1 LFFLGFAMV
10 PEAEFWQTWHCMQNA
25 SEAGSETSISV
36 PSPDKPSLSSQ
47 LPAPGAVPASLPE
60 PRPREIGGPEGPE
73 PTRYGDW
80 EKKGR
85 CIDF

>member
-1 LFFLGFAMV
+1 
-10 PEAEFWQTWHCMQNA
+10 MQNA
-25 SEAGSETSISV
+25 SEAGAETPISAPQIPKSSPVPSET
-36 PSPDKPSLSSQ
+36 PSRK
-47 LPAPGAVPASLPE
+47 
-60 PRPREIGGPEGPE
+60 EIGGPEGPE

>member
-1 LFFLGFAMV
+1 MV
-10 PEAEFWQTWHCMQNA
+10 PGSEFWQTWPRMQNA
-25 SEAGSETSISV
+25 SEAGAETPISAPQTPKSSPVPSET
-36 PSPDKPSLSSQ
+36 PSLK
-47 LPAPGAVPASLPE
+47 
-60 PRPREIGGPEGPE
+60 EIGGPEGPE